1 MLFLVII
8 LVAAAVILLSIAVFP
23 LVAGKISQLQF
34 KKVNKA
40 EAKLETMFIQAD
52 RKRLLLFYALSPL
65 ILAVAAF
72 IITNSLII
80 SFIAAGIGLIIPE
93 IYLRALESN
102 RRMRFS
108 NQLVDGLMV
117 MSSSLKAGLSLLQ
130 AIEVL
135 TEEMPPPISQE
146 FGLVLRENRMG
157 ITLEDS
163 LKTMQLRMNIEELN
177 LIITAILVARQTG
190 GDLTKVLSRL
200 TTTIRDNRKLKDSI
214 STLTLQGRLQGI
226 IMSALPFLFVGWV
239 LSFNKGHFDI
249 MLNSDKGRF
258 LLILAVVLQV
268 VGMFLIRKFSMIKF

>member
-72 IITNSLII
+72 IINNSLII